1 MWQKR
6 RRMFQSRTLSATE
19 TARIEIQ
26 HAGSFRKAH
35 GLPGSF
41 GTNQGRSDGVNA
53 LDRCKKHQAFA
64 VRAFSSRGPVFSTW
78 FSTFLLKTFS
88 KKTRDGKKF
97 PVRQQ
102 SND

>member
-1 MWQKR
+1 MWQK